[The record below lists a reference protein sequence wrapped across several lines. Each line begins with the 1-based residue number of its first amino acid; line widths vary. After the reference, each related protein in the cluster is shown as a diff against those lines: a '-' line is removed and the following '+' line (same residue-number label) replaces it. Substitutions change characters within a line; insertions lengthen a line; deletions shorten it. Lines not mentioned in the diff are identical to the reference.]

1 MLNLLKTKVLLCYR
15 YNGFDSVLPADRAQT
30 KCLGLILTEGC
41 LFGEH
46 FSQFALKL
54 ISTVSPGNDF
64 CEIWENVASRLSRII
79 RSVTLHGAPVW
90 MMALITQ
97 SRAVSLARTSGAL
110 RGLCR
115 LDPYVVTIK
124 YLRRGCGNRYREIRQ
139 WRGVT
144 C

>member
-1 MLNLLKTKVLLCYR
+1 MLDLFKIKVLLCHR
-15 YNGFDSVLPADRAQT
+15 SHRFNSVLPADRAQT
-30 KCLGLILTEGC
+30 KYLGLILTEGC

-54 ISTVSPGNDF
+54 ISTVSPGNNF
-64 CEIWENVASRLSRII
+64 CEIWENVASRQSGNF
-79 RSVTLHGAPVW
+79 RSVTLHGTPVW

-115 LDPYVVTIK
+115 LEPYVVTIT
-124 YLRRGCGNRYREIRQ
+124 YLRRRCGNRYREIRQ
-139 WRGVT
+139 WLRVA